1 MVVDG
6 AKIRALREAEGLGAI
21 DLGKLVGISP
31 QAIHRI
37 EREGKAR
44 PSTIQK
50 MAVIFKVE
58 RKVLTGGMKK

>member
-6 AKIRALREAEGLGAI
+6 AKIKALREAEGLGAI

-37 EREGKAR
+37 EKEGKAR
-44 PSTIQK
+44 PATIQK
-50 MAVIFKVE
+50 LALLFKVD
-58 RKVLTGGMKK
+58 RKVLTGAKQ